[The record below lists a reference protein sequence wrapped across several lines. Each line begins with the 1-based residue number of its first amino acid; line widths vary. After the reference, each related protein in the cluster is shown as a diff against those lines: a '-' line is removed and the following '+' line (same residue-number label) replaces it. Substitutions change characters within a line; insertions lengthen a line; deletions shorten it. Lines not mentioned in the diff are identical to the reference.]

1 MENQLA
7 LSEKILLLTVRREK
21 GGIPA
26 FLSAIDLVVAGAAF
40 LEMALAGNIRLIDG
54 RAEIVQSQTMVP
66 LHQYLL
72 GRMALSG
79 NPRKIDHWLTSY
91 RMSMKRIKGEVYRS
105 LVQKHEIRLEE
116 QSFLFFRWNKPFL
129 LPGNHVMQVIDR
141 IKRVINQP
149 SDSPEEI
156 YLLLLT
162 DSSGL
167 LGRIYPEKTMRKSA
181 RNKIKQFRESNLSS
195 EPMVQSLGVVKTVQ
209 KAMAA
214 RRAATVAA
222 S

>member
-7 LSEKILLLTVRREK
+7 LSEKILLLAVRREK

-195 EPMVQSLGVVKTVQ
+195 EPVVQSLGVVKAVQ

>member
-1 MENQLA
+1 MENQLTH
-7 LSEKILLLTVRREK
+7 SEKILLLAVRKEK
-21 GGIPA
+21 GGI
-26 FLSAIDLVVAGAAF
+26 SALYAVIDLMVAGAAF
-40 LEMALAGNIRLIDG
+40 LEMAMAGNIRLIDG
-54 RAEIVQSQTMVP
+54 RAEILQPQTTVP

-72 GRMALSG
+72 DRMALSG

-91 RMSMKRIKGEVYRS
+91 RISMKRIKGEIYRS

-116 QSFLFFRWNKPFL
+116 QRFLFFRWNKPFL

-149 SDSPEEI
+149 SGSPEEI
-156 YLLLLT
+156 FLLLLT

-167 LGRIYPEKTMRKSA
+167 LRRIYPERTMRKSA

-195 EPMVQSLGVVKTVQ
+195 EPVDQSLVVVKAVQ
-209 KAMAA
+209 KAMAV

>member
-1 MENQLA
+1 MENQLT
-7 LSEKILLLTVRREK
+7 LSEKILLLAVRKEK
-21 GGIPA
+21 GGI
-26 FLSAIDLVVAGAAF
+26 SALYPVIDLMVAGAAF
-40 LEMALAGNIRLIDG
+40 LEMAMAGNIRLIDG
-54 RAEIVQSQTMVP
+54 RAEILQPQTTVP

-72 GRMALSG
+72 DRMALSG

-91 RMSMKRIKGEVYRS
+91 RISMKRIKGEVYRS
-105 LVQKHEIRLEE
+105 LVQKHEIRLKE
-116 QSFLFFRWNKPFL
+116 QRFLFFRWNKPFL
-129 LPGNHVMQVIDR
+129 LPGNHVMQLIDR

-156 YLLLLT
+156 FLLLLT

-167 LGRIYPEKTMRKSA
+167 LRRIYPERTMRKSA

-195 EPMVQSLGVVKTVQ
+195 EPVDQSLVVVKAVQ
-209 KAMAA
+209 KAMAV